1 MAAKHIILLSDGTGN
16 SSSSLFKTNV
26 RRVYEALDLADPQK
40 PKIPRQFAF
49 YDDGVG
55 TSSFRPLAL
64 LGGAIGFGLSRNV
77 RDLYA
82 FLCRTYDDGDRIYAF
97 GFSRGAFTIRI
108 LISLIMNQGLVPYN
122 GNEAN
127 LARDVNAAYREF
139 RRNYRTK
146 LCLEW
151 PFRKIRDLFIGA
163 KNRLL
168 KQPAYCRDNN
178 RGIGEDGIKIKIEFV
193 GLWDTVDAYGLP
205 VDEMTRAVDLFFVKL
220 TMRDRILHP
229 NVMCARHALAL
240 DDERNTF
247 HPRLWDE
254 TAQDTQLRATHAN
267 LPVISLDDLRIGQVW
282 FAGVHSDVGGGYADD
297 SLAHVSLKWMMNEAV
312 KRGIRFRNEIWDQF
326 RALEDESGPIHDS
339 RRGLAGYYRY
349 NPRRIELLP
358 ELMGAGVTT
367 DRIHESVLRRIMIG
381 QDGYAPLAVPP
392 DFHVVRINGKIMPF
406 DKYLR
411 VLAFENGCPPANI
424 PTPIQREERRE
435 HAWNWVWWRRIDYF
449 YTFIVT
455 LLLILL
461 PLVWKPDSTAC
472 ESPFCFASGAINL
485 LKVFLPAFA
494 EDLIDTYTLAPG
506 IFITLVVA
514 VTAGIWIG
522 RALERRVSDT
532 MRPVWYAIPCLKPS
546 SLKTAPAPVKPG
558 RVNEQVELLRKSPRY
573 QAFFRALRLAILP
586 SIFAVLF
593 LASGIFLVT
602 KLSFTLGSSFG
613 LICTGSA
620 KQELRTVI
628 ESMEMEGTFHTNDLC
643 AATGLKLEANR
654 SYRITLTIPSG
665 DPWMDAAIPAG
676 PHGVDLPPKADL
688 FAPIRRHIALEWY
701 QPVARLGDTGSDY
714 YPLVFKSLDGKPEAQ
729 DQQDRGGV
737 FAADLTPRQTDEL
750 FLYVNDAVM
759 PLGFPNIFYNN
770 NDGSAR
776 VSVEPLPSSH

>member
-1 MAAKHIILLSDGTGN
+1 MVAKHIILLSDGTGN
-16 SSSSLFKTNV
+16 SSASLFKTNV
-26 RRVYEALDLADPQK
+26 RRIYEAIDLADPQK
-40 PKIPRQFAF
+40 PRIPRQFAF
-49 YDDGVG
+49 YDNGVG

-64 LGGAIGFGLSRNV
+64 LGGAVGVGLSRNV

-82 FLCRTYDDGDRIYAF
+82 FLCRTYSDGDKIYAF

-108 LISLIMNQGLVPYN
+108 LIGLIMSQGLVPYD

-127 LARDVNAAYREF
+127 LARNVNAAYREF
-139 RRNYRTK
+139 RRNYRTV
-146 LCLEW
+146 LRLES

-163 KNRLL
+163 KNTLL
-168 KQPAYCRDNN
+168 KQPAYCRSNN
-178 RGIGEDGIKIKIEFV
+178 RGFGEDGIKIKIEFV

-229 NVMCARHALAL
+229 NVMWARHALAL

-254 TAQDTQLRATHAN
+254 KAQDEHLRTTHAEQ
-267 LPVISLDDLRIGQVW
+267 PVISLDDLRIGQVW
-282 FAGVHSDVGGGYADD
+282 FAGVHSDVGGGYPDD
-297 SLAHVSLKWMMNEAV
+297 SLAHVSLKWMMNEAA

-349 NPRRIELLP
+349 NPRRVELLP
-358 ELMGAGVTT
+358 DLMGAEVAA
-367 DRIHESVLRRIMIG
+367 DRIHESVLRRIMVG

-392 DFHVVRINGKIMPF
+392 TFQVVRINGDIMPLE
-406 DKYLR
+406 KYLR
-411 VLAFENGCPPANI
+411 VLEFENGCPPAKI
-424 PTPIQREERRE
+424 PPLTQRTELRE

-449 YTFIVT
+449 YTLFVT

-461 PLVWKPDSTAC
+461 PLFWKPDSTAC
-472 ESPFCFASGAINL
+472 ESRFCFASGAIDL

-506 IFITLVVA
+506 IFITLVLA

-532 MRPVWYAIPCLKPS
+532 MRPVWYATPCLKPS
-546 SLKTAPAPVKPG
+546 SLEKAPAPVKPG
-558 RVNEQVELLRKSPRY
+558 RVNKLVELFRKSRSY
-573 QAFFRALRLAILP
+573 QAFFRVLRRYVLP
-586 SIFAVLF
+586 FIFAVLF

-602 KLSFTLGSSFG
+602 KLSFTIGSSFG
-613 LICTGSA
+613 SACTGSA
-620 KQELRTVI
+620 AQALRPVT
-628 ESMEMEGTFHTNDLC
+628 ERMEMEGTFQTNALC

-654 SYRITLTIPSG
+654 RYRITLTIASG
-665 DPWMDAAIPAG
+665 DLWKDAAIPAG
-676 PHGVDLPPKADL
+676 PRGVDLPFWVDL
-688 FAPIRRHIALEWY
+688 FAPIRRHVALDWY
-701 QPVARLGDTGSDY
+701 QPVARLGVTGSDY
-714 YPLVFKSLDGKPEAQ
+714 YPLDFKPLDANQ
-729 DQQDRGGV
+729 DAQDRGGA
-737 FAADLTPRQTDEL
+737 FEAELTPRQTDEL

-759 PLGFPNIFYNN
+759 PLGFPNVFYNN
-770 NDGSAR
+770 GGSAR
-776 VSVEPLPSSH
+776 VSVEPQD